1 MMVEFRVLLLS
12 ISTLLAL
19 RQGCALTTTRLL
31 SLKGK
36 QLLKSLH
43 AFKST
48 NTANE
53 GYIQVS
59 RSNGSTTHQIAYR
72 VARPMNLSSRQA
84 APIVALHGGP
94 SIPSNY
100 LYPLETIVPYR
111 SIVFHDQL
119 GCGKSDQPKDI
130 SLYSIRDSVEDLK
143 VLLKKLGVR
152 RFHLY
157 GQSYG
162 GILAFEYMKSIAEG
176 EKSDAECLSAI
187 LSGVS
192 FSRF

>member
-53 GYIQVS
+53 SYIQVS
-59 RSNGSTTHQIAYR
+59 RSNGLMTHQIIAYR
-72 VARPMNLSSRQA
+72 VVRPMNLLSRQA

-94 SIPSNY
+94 SIRSNY

-111 SIVFHDQL
+111 SIIFHDQL
-119 GCGKSDQPKDI
+119 GCGKSDQPMDI
-130 SLYSIRDSVEDLK
+130 LLYSIRDI
-143 VLLKKLGVR
+143 R
-152 RFHLY
+152 
-157 GQSYG
+157 
-162 GILAFEYMKSIAEG
+162 
-176 EKSDAECLSAI
+176 
-187 LSGVS
+187 
-192 FSRF
+192 